1 MTSSGVLL
9 PLAGAYLAALFAVAW
24 LVEHGRLP
32 RGVAQH
38 PAIYSL
44 ALGVYASSWTYYG
57 SVGLAKRSGLQF
69 LAIYIGPTLAVV
81 LAPVLFAR
89 ILRLT
94 REHQLGSLADLFAFR
109 FRSKLVGLVVTVA
122 SFVASLPYIALQIRA
137 IVDSLRVVTGLHSPW
152 LVATSFCAVLA
163 VFAVVFGTRNV
174 SARGQQDGL
183 LVAIALESVVKLVA
197 LVAVGLFAVFGV
209 FGGEAGL
216 EAWLAAHPEM
226 LAAQVAPVTD
236 GSQWTSL
243 LVLSFAA
250 IFLLPRQFHVAFA
263 EGTRARSL
271 RVATWA
277 FPLFLVLLNLPI
289 LPILWA
295 GLSRSPDLDPDF
307 FVLSVAQASSGPA
320 LPVLAFIGGVSAA
333 SAMVLVTTLALSAM
347 CLTHLVVPALR
358 VERIQDLYG
367 ALLWARRGI
376 IVVVLAASL
385 GAYALLEGDRA
396 LVEPGVV
403 SFIAFAQF
411 LPGMVGV
418 LVWRRA
424 TKSGLVAGLAAG
436 MGTWGITSLVPLVA
450 RTTGA
455 AVDPWTLPT
464 FASLGA
470 NALVFACVSLATK
483 PTNAEVEAA
492 SLCVRDEE
500 PAPAR
505 LKVAST
511 AEVTAALTPLI
522 GERAATLEVARA
534 LSDLGLAA
542 GETHPAALRALS
554 DRLEKN
560 LTGVVGPL
568 LSRLVLDEAT
578 RADHSAA
585 PALVDQ
591 LRFLDAQLRAGA
603 GEAEVDVVRR
613 YLRALFDDLPLGVCA
628 VGVDGTVTLWNR
640 ALEKLTAIPSRAAAG
655 LPLGG
660 IAAPWGALL
669 ERAFAGSGAAVD
681 VTAAGRSFVLRRA
694 SIAAAGAVLVV
705 EDVTERLAMQSKLAH
720 QDRLASLGRFAA
732 GIAHEIGNPLTGIAC
747 IAQNLRHEVDPAA
760 LAERSRDIVEQTQRI
775 DAIVRSLTQFT
786 HAGVQTGTALSARW
800 SAVPLHGLVDE
811 AIRLVRLDRSAR
823 ALTWDNAVGEDEV
836 VVGDRQRLLQVFVN
850 LLSNASDASEAGGKV
865 DIRAESEGEV
875 LEVRVRDHGAGIDP
889 QVRSRLFEPFV
900 TTKEPGKGTGLGLSV
915 AYAIVE
921 EHGGTI
927 EAEDAVGGGAE
938 LVVRLKTAAATLAA
952 TAAAS

>member
-32 RGVAQH
+32 RGLAQH
-38 PAIYSL
+38 PAVYSL

-57 SVGLAKRSGLQF
+57 SVGLARRSGLQF
-69 LAIYIGPTLAVV
+69 LAIYIGPTLAIA
-81 LAPVLFAR
+81 LAPVLFGR

-94 REHQLGSLADLFAFR
+94 REHQLASLADLFAFR

-163 VFAVVFGTRNV
+163 VFAVVFGTRAV

-209 FGGEAGL
+209 FGGEDGL
-216 EAWLAAHPEM
+216 ATWLATHPEM
-226 LAAQVAPVTD
+226 LAAQVAPVRE

-295 GLSRSPDLDPDF
+295 GLARTPDLDADF

-358 VERIQDLYG
+358 VERIPDLYG
-367 ALLWARRGI
+367 ALVWARRGI
-376 IVVVLAASL
+376 IVVVLGASL
-385 GAYALLEGDRA
+385 GAYALLEGGRA

-424 TKSGLVAGLAAG
+424 TRSGLVAGLVAG

-455 AVDPWTLPT
+455 AVDPWTFPT

-470 NALVFACVSLATK
+470 NALVLACVSLVTK
-483 PTNAEVEAA
+483 QTNAEIEAA

-505 LKVAST
+505 LKVGST
-511 AEVTAALTPLI
+511 TEITAALVPLI

-534 LSDLGLAA
+534 LADLDMAA
-542 GETHPAALRALS
+542 GETHPASLRALA

-578 RADHSAA
+578 RTDHSLAPA

-591 LRFLDAQLRAGA
+591 LRFLDAQVRAGA

-640 ALEKLTAIPSRAAAG
+640 ELEKLTGIPSRTSAG
-655 LPLGG
+655 LPLGAL
-660 IAAPWGALL
+660 AAPWGALL
-669 ERAFAGSGAAVD
+669 ERALAGGAAVAHTD

-705 EDVTERLAMQSKLAH
+705 EDVTDRLAMESRLAH

-747 IAQNLRHEVDPAA
+747 IAQNLRHEVDPVA
-760 LAERSRDIVEQTQRI
+760 LAERSQDIVEQTQRI

-786 HAGVQTGTALSARW
+786 HAGVQTGAALSARW
-800 SAVPLHGLVDE
+800 SAVPLRGLVDE
-811 AIRLVRLDRSAR
+811 AIRLVRLDRTAR

-850 LLSNASDASEAGGKV
+850 LLSNASDASAAGGRV
-865 DIRAESEGEV
+865 EISARTEGETI
-875 LEVRVRDHGAGIDP
+875 EIRVRDHGEGIDP
-889 QVRSRLFEPFV
+889 AIRARLFEPFV
-900 TTKEPGKGTGLGLSV
+900 TTKEAGKGTGLGLSV

-921 EHGGTI
+921 EHSGTI
-927 EAEDAVGGGAE
+927 VAEDAAGGGAVF
-938 LVVRLKTAAATLAA
+938 VVRL
-952 TAAAS
+952 